1 MKILAVPLVL
11 ALAVSGCTI
20 ESDEDRMESEVRN
33 TLSGQGNVTDV
44 QLTREGDNVT
54 GFAELQHAQFG
65 QVRLN
70 CTGRV
75 DGSRFNVNCLPA
87 VTDQVVQN
95 IENNIRERLAQ
106 QAEVLEVDLT
116 RRDDMNMA
124 GFARLRGPGGEEVRT
139 DCTATRDN
147 PNSMNFNWRCG
158 SGGPGGSDGK

>member
-1 MKILAVPLVL
+1 MKALAVPLAL
-11 ALAVSGCTI
+11 ALAVAGCTI

-54 GFAELQHAQFG
+54 GFAELQHSQFG
-65 QVRLN
+65 QVRLT
-70 CTGRV
+70 CSGRV

-95 IENNIRERLAQ
+95 IENTIRERLGQ
-106 QAEVLEVDLT
+106 QAEVLEVDLS
-116 RRDDMNMA
+116 RQDDMNMT
-124 GFARLRGPGGEEVRT
+124 GFARLRGPSGEEVRT
-139 DCTATRDN
+139 NCTATRDN

-158 SGGPGGSDGK
+158 SDN

>member
-1 MKILAVPLVL
+1 MKTVAVPLVL
-11 ALAVSGCTI
+11 ALAVAGCTF
-20 ESDEDRMESEVRN
+20 ESDEDRMEREVRN

-65 QVRLN
+65 QVRLT
-70 CTGRV
+70 CAGRV

-95 IENNIRERLAQ
+95 IENTIRERLAQ
-106 QAEVLEVDLT
+106 QAEVLEVDLS
-116 RRDDMNMA
+116 RQDDMNMT
-124 GFARLRGPGGEEVRT
+124 GFARLRGPNGEEVRT
-139 DCTATRDN
+139 NCTATRDN

-158 SGGPGGSDGK
+158 ADQ